1 MIKIYNIKYFY
12 MNNSENNNNN
22 FIFITESNL
31 DSLSTSSSS
40 LNNIESEISISNKDK
55 SSVSY
60 EYINNNI
67 FENTNTDSRI
77 YNIYFNN
84 KIRDDIIF
92 NETSDDDV
100 LLQNI
105 YKNNHNNVLNLFN
118 YRQYRLYKNSSRLCF
133 NEQCYKC
140 SKKCKQNHVFK
151 SMNMFNMGIKTL
163 YYNLFKLLL
172 CEHKFRKYCK
182 CCENKSK
189 SEYYAQLNNGIVIND
204 YNLNPKEILEIKINY
219 YINSFMNDMTFL
231 YCQCEYKNLYDV
243 YDQNYLEF
251 YGTSILFNKYINPLV
266 PLIKKYY
273 DLTNINDI
281 ILYTENERCIHND
294 TKFYKN
300 IVYCV
305 KNVIHVVNKEYHIAS
320 ITKQIV
326 LLHEWITNNIRV
338 NKILLDEQY
347 LEVFKYQYEKDNN
360 LSYEN
365 IYNNSTIYQPYYLLN
380 NIILDIQKPYN
391 IISIVIQKLDKNII
405 TEKQKMFVKKLCNNQ
420 DILIILNCIYTCFK
434 YEHYKFAIEFLKY
447 VYIQKK
453 DINNDIKK
461 LLEFI
466 FNQIINQPT
475 ITNKA
480 NDIIINKNINI
491 INFDF
496 IEKLVNKYE
505 NYEINIKMI
514 QIIDSYKE
522 PDYLQNLVKNIITR
536 KHTKIFKLL
545 LDTALEYINF
555 NMLDIY
561 FSVINNVKYT
571 DEYLYVEI
579 LEYLINKRKPNISN
593 DDINKIYEL
602 CFKNK
607 YTLTLSTL
615 LKTSVIP
622 FNTTYFYNTIDYNN
636 YTIFEIMLNKK
647 NDLLN
652 KKHDNLHV
660 IQYIF
665 NKIKNKNLIM
675 IFITKL
681 IKYINKDNMHIINYQ
696 DNINILPGFLILD
709 SEYLNYDNKIM
720 LFNKVLKY
728 MDSLL
733 VCNTKLYPIILH
745 TCLNNYYEI
754 CSMLLLE
761 LQNKGIVQR
770 YNINVNNNI
779 LNYYHT
785 SNNLNINI
793 MPIVYKFI
801 NDNYKMCKNL
811 DNKHIPDK
819 YFDIDNITLFLKI
832 ASYVVLFIISSN
844 INEKLKNEYIYNDNT
859 TSENIDNNYKEI
871 YNDSNNNI
879 LITDEYSNFIPNIEN
894 CEDIWIIKNNQLES
908 EEISSDQVSI

>member
-1 MIKIYNIKYFY
+1 
-12 MNNSENNNNN
+12 MNNSENNNN
-22 FIFITESNL
+22 FVFITESNL
-31 DSLSTSSSS
+31 DSLSTSSLSS

-118 YRQYRLYKNSSRLCF
+118 YRQYRLYKNSTRLCF
-133 NEQCYKC
+133 NDQCYKC

-204 YNLNPKEILEIKINY
+204 YGLNPKEILEIKINY

-231 YCQCEYKNLYDV
+231 SCQCEHKNLYDV

-251 YGTSILFNKYINPLV
+251 YRTSILFNKYINPLV

-305 KNVIHVVNKEYHIAS
+305 KNVIHVINKEYHIAS

-391 IISIVIQKLDKNII
+391 IISIAIQKLDKNII

-453 DINNDIKK
+453 DINNDIKN
-461 LLEFI
+461 LLYFI
-466 FNQIINQPT
+466 FNQIINQST

-505 NYEINIKMI
+505 NYEINIKTI
-514 QIIDSYKE
+514 QIIDLYKE
-522 PDYLQNLVKNIITR
+522 SDYLQNLVKNIITR

-555 NMLDIY
+555 SILDIY

-675 IFITKL
+675 IFMTKL

-696 DNINILPGFLILD
+696 DNINIIPGFLILD

-720 LFNKVLKY
+720 LFNKLLKY

-770 YNINVNNNI
+770 YNTNVNNNI
-779 LNYYHT
+779 LNYYHI

-832 ASYVVLFIISSN
+832 ASYAVLFIISSSN
-844 INEKLKNEYIYNDNT
+844 GNEKLKNEYVYNDIT

-879 LITDEYSNFIPNIEN
+879 LITDEYSNFIPNIEK